1 MPEKKKYKIIIAA
14 GGTGG
19 HVFPAIALAKKFKS
33 DGHKTV
39 IVATGND
46 LEKKIFEDHDIENI
60 FLKANLRINQV
71 FQNYLYAIGL
81 LFLTYCL

>member
-60 FLKANLRINQV
+60 FFESKLKDQST
-71 FQNYLYAIGL
+71 
-81 LFLTYCL
+81 FLEISICHGILSLIS